1 MPRRTSNRR
10 GHVQWE
16 QLIARYEAGNASQR
30 EFCAQ
35 HGVAYS
41 SFCYWRKRLRASST
55 AEVVPLVELGAL
67 ASSEQPPWR
76 VEIDLGQGVVLRVR

>member
-1 MPRRTSNRR
+1 MARRTINRR
-10 GHVQWE
+10 SRAQWE
-16 QLIARYEAGNASQR
+16 QLIARYESGNASQR

-41 SFCYWRKRLRASST
+41 SFGYWRKQLCASST
-55 AEVVPLVELGAL
+55 AEVAPLVELGVL
-67 ASSEQPPWR
+67 PSSEPPPWR